1 VAATF
6 DGQEAFSEGPVA
18 DVRSGHATL
27 SEAPWGARHAS
38 GQILYYPEGISAANL
53 VLHHHLIGV
62 ELLPHFVSVG
72 LDGGNAARTIVPSAS
87 FYVVPAGAQVVIR
100 KSHVSEHFLITVEPA
115 GRPDADAQI
124 TFMREQLR
132 NPELTR
138 AALRLRRE
146 VLLNQPTERPTAD
159 VVDAAFRALRPTGAG
174 MRPMVGAPDAR
185 VLRALEVAAEG
196 LSRKLSVEQVAT
208 EAGFGSGVRLAHVFS
223 ALLGISLHQYVM
235 QLRVHRARAL
245 LLESDMSIA
254 EVAYDTGFSSQAHMT
269 ESFRRRVGTSPARL
283 RLSPL
288 AER

>member
-1 VAATF
+1 
-6 DGQEAFSEGPVA
+6 
-18 DVRSGHATL
+18 
-27 SEAPWGARHAS
+27 
-38 GQILYYPEGISAANL
+38 
-53 VLHHHLIGV
+53 
-62 ELLPHFVSVG
+62 
-72 LDGGNAARTIVPSAS
+72 
-87 FYVVPAGAQVVIR
+87 
-100 KSHVSEHFLITVEPA
+100 
-115 GRPDADAQI
+115 
-124 TFMREQLR
+124 
-132 NPELTR
+132 
-138 AALRLRRE
+138 
-146 VLLNQPTERPTAD
+146 
-159 VVDAAFRALRPTGAG
+159 

-223 ALLGISLHQYVM
+223 AVLGISLHQYVM

-269 ESFRRRVGTSPARL
+269 ESFRRRVGISPARL